1 MDYYFIGSGELQTA
15 FRFVGVPGA
24 AVENAEEARAAFRA
38 VTGTGDARCVEPAAA
53 VTGVR
58 ILIIEEG
65 MSPFLGEELVRW
77 QLSGR
82 FPLIV
87 EIPGLAGHPE
97 GRKTLVD
104 AIREAIGIHV

>member
-1 MDYYFIGSGELQTA
+1 
-15 FRFVGVPGA
+15 
-24 AVENAEEARAAFRA
+24 
-38 VTGTGDARCVEPAAA
+38 
-53 VTGVR
+53 
-58 ILIIEEG
+58 